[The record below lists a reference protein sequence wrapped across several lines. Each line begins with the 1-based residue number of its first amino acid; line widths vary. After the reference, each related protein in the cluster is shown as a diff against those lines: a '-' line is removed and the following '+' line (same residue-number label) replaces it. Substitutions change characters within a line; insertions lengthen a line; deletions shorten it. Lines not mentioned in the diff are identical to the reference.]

1 VHCGESGRLA
11 TNGYDPLVQMINVVN
26 AIDWK
31 SRPAQALG
39 VLVTGSALGLVW
51 ILSDLT
57 FSAGI
62 MGWIVFAI
70 VGLPVYVI
78 GEVIWDKAFSMEAGE
93 RISKKASSWKRVGYA
108 LVLYLSMLLIA
119 SVLYFS

>member
-1 VHCGESGRLA
+1 
-11 TNGYDPLVQMINVVN
+11 MINVVN

-39 VLVTGSALGLVW
+39 VLVTGSALGLLW

-93 RISKKASSWKRVGYA
+93 RISKKA
-108 LVLYLSMLLIA
+108 
-119 SVLYFS
+119 FS

>member
-1 VHCGESGRLA
+1 MHCGESGRLA

-70 VGLPVYVI
+70 VGLPVYVTLEKSYGI
-78 GEVIWDKAFSMEAGE
+78 RPFL
-93 RISKKASSWKRVGYA
+93 WKLESEFRRKLLLGN
-108 LVLYLSMLLIA
+108 VLGMLWSCI
-119 SVLYFS
+119 